1 MKAAGAAILGAA
13 VVGAGL
19 LLASKSSAAEEP
31 DNSVDFDVDAE
42 VQLASNYY
50 ANAFTDPFSWSDG
63 QLKSLE
69 GLLAELGMTKEAG
82 NIRDMRLGLYGDT
95 NSPPLPLPDIT
106 FIPADVIDAIA
117 DRAEED
123 IAAEGAA

>member
-1 MKAAGAAILGAA
+1 MKASGAAILGAA

-19 LLASKSSAAEEP
+19 LLVGKSQAAEPPSE
-31 DNSVDFDVDAE
+31 VDFDVDEE

-50 ANAFTDPFSWSDG
+50 ANALTDPFAWSDG
-63 QLKSLE
+63 QLKTLE
-69 GLLAELGMTKEAG
+69 GMLNELGMTKEAG
-82 NIRDMRLGLYGDT
+82 NIRDMRIGLYGDS

-117 DRAEED
+117 DRAEQE
-123 IAAEGAA
+123 AEEGAE